1 MRNKY
6 ALLLKTGESEIRA
19 ISQIPD
25 KKNILPIIEL
35 TRGRRSIKDTDGDIK
50 KKIEKIEQIFS
61 KSNLIID
68 LTSQDYLS
76 NDQIKSL
83 YSPKNGYENWIQF
96 TQNLKNRF
104 ANLYPTIIIDP
115 DDDDFDYNFKSQIS
129 KLVNNFNGFAYRCD
143 IEDDVYK
150 DDLFIIKS
158 QMDRK
163 NIEFFFVIDFSLI
176 KCPNLDLYIKRGVDI
191 SIYVK
196 KECPAAKIIVV
207 STSFP
212 NTNEFIKDKN
222 RTIELLEQR
231 LVDGI
236 KKENIDVIYGD
247 YGSINPIR
255 NDEAVMRRGWS
266 PRIDMALKDKI
277 YFYRESRD
285 GRDYTQTYKSV
296 AENEIGRA
304 SRRERV
310 CQYV

>member
-96 TQNLKNRF
+96 TQNLKNRV
-104 ANLYPTIIIDP
+104 ANLYTTIIIDP

-143 IEDDVYK
+143 IEDDV
-150 DDLFIIKS
+150 
-158 QMDRK
+158 
-163 NIEFFFVIDFSLI
+163 
-176 KCPNLDLYIKRGVDI
+176 
-191 SIYVK
+191 
-196 KECPAAKIIVV
+196 
-207 STSFP
+207 
-212 NTNEFIKDKN
+212 
-222 RTIELLEQR
+222 
-231 LVDGI
+231 
-236 KKENIDVIYGD
+236 
-247 YGSINPIR
+247 
-255 NDEAVMRRGWS
+255 
-266 PRIDMALKDKI
+266 
-277 YFYRESRD
+277 
-285 GRDYTQTYKSV
+285 
-296 AENEIGRA
+296 
-304 SRRERV
+304 
-310 CQYV
+310 